1 MIVSS
6 GQDPVSRRLEAA
18 RHTVRLIAARQ
29 VDRAPEIGRHIYAE
43 LTAKVPE
50 YAIIKDERLEEDI
63 RAVSTAGVVAW
74 LDLVR
79 SGRLPGAEAFE
90 PIREGARRR
99 ARQGFDH
106 HALLRAWR
114 IAIRVMWLELIQDP
128 EAQDPL
134 VRQVLPDIAE
144 EAMNYSD
151 QVSLAVTDA
160 YLEESTQIAREHE
173 RRRSALLE
181 LILSHPREAAA
192 AGHPPELARPHVVVV
207 AETPDVALEGLDQ
220 VGLALQRRAMASLW
234 TVRRGAVVAVIPVQV
249 PSGRA
254 GIVSRLRKGFASMRD
269 VERIGVGGEASV
281 MEETRESYLEAADAL
296 VIGPALGV
304 ALGPVFDI
312 GEIGSYRLL
321 ASDRPRCRR
330 FVETTLG
337 SIDLHRTPWLA
348 ATLEAYLSRQG
359 RIKEAAISLGVH
371 PNTVKYRLKE
381 VRKDL
386 GQLLLDP
393 NRSAELLIAL
403 RLARLL
409 DGAGQVAEH
418 AGLGPVSSSR
428 PRSPVLHGR
437 EADALVAG

>member
-1 MIVSS
+1 MVVSS
-6 GQDPVSRRLEAA
+6 GQGPDARQLEAA
-18 RHTVRLIAARQ
+18 RHAVRLIAARQ
-29 VDRAPEIGRHIYAE
+29 VAQAPEIGRHIYAE

-50 YAIIKDERLEEDI
+50 YAIINDDRLEEDV

-99 ARQGFDH
+99 ARQGFNH

-114 IAIRVMWLELIQDP
+114 IAIRVMWSELIQDP

-134 VRQVLPDIAE
+134 VRQVLPEIAE

-160 YLEESTQIAREHE
+160 YLEESGQIAREHE

-181 LILSHPREAAA
+181 LILSHPQEAAA
-192 AGHPPELARPHVVVV
+192 AGHPAELARPHVVVV
-207 AETPDVALEGLDQ
+207 AETPDVALKALDQ
-220 VGLALQRRAMASLW
+220 VGMALQRRATAILW
-234 TVRRGAVVAVIPVQV
+234 TVRRGAVVAVIPVQT

-254 GIVSRLRKGFASMRD
+254 GIVSRLRKDFASLGGVD
-269 VERIGVGGEASV
+269 RIGVGGEASV
-281 MEETRESYLEAADAL
+281 MEETRESYLEAMDAL

-304 ALGPVFDI
+304 SLGPVFDI
-312 GEIGSYRLL
+312 GDIGSYRLL
-321 ASDRPRCRR
+321 ASDRARCRR
-330 FVETTLG
+330 FVDTTLG
-337 SIDLHRTPWLA
+337 SIDVHRTPWLA
-348 ATLEAYLSRQG
+348 PTLEAYLSRQG
-359 RIKEAAISLGVH
+359 RIKEAAMSLGVH
-371 PNTVKYRLKE
+371 PNTIKYRLKE

-386 GQLLLDP
+386 GPLLLDP

-403 RLARLL
+403 RLGRLL
-409 DGAGQVAEH
+409 DDLAQPGERAAFSPSPSP
-418 AGLGPVSSSR
+418 AAAISR
-428 PRSPVLHGR
+428 SAPT
-437 EADALVAG
+437 